1 MHFCLSGPC
10 SQPQI
15 FSESTPKPTPI
26 GLLGFCIFL
35 QICFKCSLA
44 LSQELK
50 QKSSIHK
57 YGILWL
63 LFASEDASAA
73 HQHEHT
79 TSYLGT
85 GRGLNFTPFWG
96 VRDLVHSLNVLWRTT
111 RPYQSFRTYRYASK
125 PIEWN
130 MHLESHLKKKV
141 YFTTGHKT
149 SHNRILDYLPAS
161 LFPAQL
167 QACRDTECKTCHFA
181 PSSSSFGRAP
191 QSSPT
196 STCQDGNQWED
207 PTNLA
212 LVVTH
217 IQFETTLLS
226 RILMHS
232 ADAGYKHVYIKH

>member
-26 GLLGFCIFL
+26 GLLRFCIFL

-130 MHLESHLKKKV
+130 MHLESHLKKKK
-141 YFTTGHKT
+141 FISQQSIKLLTTKSWIT
-149 SHNRILDYLPAS
+149 YQQVC
-161 LFPAQL
+161 F
-167 QACRDTECKTCHFA
+167 
-181 PSSSSFGRAP
+181 
-191 QSSPT
+191 
-196 STCQDGNQWED
+196 
-207 PTNLA
+207 
-212 LVVTH
+212 
-217 IQFETTLLS
+217 LLS
-226 RILMHS
+226 FRHVGILSVKHVISHHLLPHS
-232 ADAGYKHVYIKH
+232 AGPLSHLQHPLVKMGTNGRTPQTSLS